1 MSDLPWTPW
10 HEVVKLREDL
20 KSGEL
25 SLATFAADLYEV
37 TMERGRRVYQEP
49 REFFALTY
57 PTYNLREL
65 ARDVALRLAG
75 RNEKAVRQLELT
87 YGGGKTH
94 TLITLYHLANDP
106 ERLPDLPS
114 VQEFTQHIGMTPPK
128 ARIAALCFD
137 KLDAEK
143 GMEVRAPGGETRWLK
158 NPWSVLAYQIA
169 GARGLKLLHAEGQA
183 KERESA
189 PAENLLVELLSL
201 PAKEGLATMVLID
214 EVLMFARQKVG
225 LDPIW
230 RSRLVDFFQYL
241 TQAATKVDRCAI
253 VASLLATDPKKSDA
267 LGREITNELYAIFRR
282 EREEGVQPVLREDV
296 AEVLRRRFFTPDSI
310 RDREAFRPHVV
321 AALKGVAVLDEQ
333 TAREGKTAEEHFHAS
348 YPFHPDLT
356 DVFYAKW
363 TNLDAFQRTRGVLR
377 TFALA
382 LRDAEGWDQSPLVG
396 ANVFLTA
403 PNTADISLAARELTA
418 IAATEDFEGKKQEW
432 NGILEGELSKA
443 RAIQR
448 DFPSLRYRELEQAV
462 LTTFLHSQ
470 PIGRKAQTRELLV
483 LLGPTR
489 PDRIEL
495 EQALQRW
502 ARESWFLDDT
512 EISEAEVGPDG
523 QKQLP
528 RYWRLGS
535 RPNLKQ
541 MHDDACSR
549 VSDDLVEARLIA
561 EVGNLKSLTAG
572 ASAAGAR
579 VHNLPDRPK
588 DVEDDGQFRYVVLGP
603 KAASDVGKLGAEAV
617 KFLTQHMDESDPRVF
632 KNAVILA
639 VPSRDGLEAARGSIR
654 AYLGWEEVRGQLAG
668 QELDPIR
675 EQMLSANLDLARK
688 TIPTAIRGC
697 YSLVVTLSEKGEA
710 EVFKVTV
717 GSEPLFTAIKGD
729 ARSRVQE
736 TAISAEALLPE
747 GPYSLWREG
756 DASRRARDLVSAFAQ
771 YAQLPKMLRPSAILD
786 TLVNG
791 CVEGTFVMRVTR
803 PDRTA
808 RTFWREPPDEPALR
822 DPTLEVVL
830 PEAAI
835 LSDLPPAVLVPGVL
849 PGLWETE
856 QISVGTLLEH
866 FAGGQVV
873 RLKREGYEEA
883 VTIPK
888 AERETVE
895 AAVKAT
901 VKNGKL
907 WLTSGSA
914 SILAEEIPA
923 GLLTDDAVIQAP
935 PNSLSALAVTPKEL
949 PEAWAEEVTTALTIS
964 VALSKKTGRILPWV
978 TVRDA
983 IDGAVRARM
992 LELTADSGQWPC
1004 GFVGGGAVKLRPVTV
1019 VVTPPGPPAP
1029 LPPKPGVLV
1038 AEAELATSEIQDLAE
1053 VIGNIRS
1060 AAAGHELKFRLR
1072 IELGDSGVPPDE
1084 VVKKVNELLKGVS
1097 AKLQL
1102 R

>member
-25 SLATFAADLYEV
+25 SLAAFAADLYEV

-106 ERLPDLPS
+106 DQLPDLPS

-143 GMEVRAPGGETRWLK
+143 GMEVRTPGGETRWLK

-169 GARGLKLLHAEGQA
+169 GARGLKLLHAEGQE

-201 PAKEGLATMVLID
+201 PAKEGLATLVLID

-296 AEVLRRRFFTPDSI
+296 AEVLRRRFFTADSI

-321 AALKGVAVLDEQ
+321 AALKGVSALDEQ
-333 TAREGKTAEEHFHAS
+333 TAKEGKTAEDRFHAS
-348 YPFHPDLT
+348 YPFHPALT

-403 PNTADISLAARELTA
+403 PNTADISLATRELTA
-418 IAATEDFEGKKQEW
+418 IAATEDLEGKKQEW
-432 NGILEGELSKA
+432 NGILEGEMAKA

-495 EQALQRW
+495 EQALLRW

-549 VSDDLVEARLIA
+549 VSDDLVETRLIA
-561 EVGNLKSLTAG
+561 GVGNLKSLTAG

-588 DVEDDGQFRYVVLGP
+588 DVEDDGQFRYVVLGSR
-603 KAASDVGKLGAEAV
+603 AASDVEKPGAEAV

-632 KNAVILA
+632 KNAVIMA
-639 VPSRDGLEAARGSIR
+639 VPSRDGLDAARGSIR

-688 TIPTAIRGC
+688 AIPTAVRGC

-729 ARSRVQE
+729 ARSRIQE

-756 DASRRARDLVSAFAQ
+756 DTSRRARDLVSAFAQ
-771 YAQLPKMLRPSAILD
+771 YPQLPKMLKPSAILD

-791 CVEGTFVMRVTR
+791 CVEGNFVMRVTR

-830 PEAAI
+830 PEAAT

-907 WLTSGSA
+907 WLTSGPA

-923 GLLTDDAVIQAP
+923 GLLTDGAVIQAP
-935 PNSLSALAVTPKEL
+935 PSPLSALAATPKEL
-949 PEAWAEEVTTALTIS
+949 PEAWAEEVATALTIS
-964 VALSKKTGRILPWV
+964 VALSKKTGRNLPWV

-992 LELTADSGQWPC
+992 LELTADSGLWPC
-1004 GFVGGGAVKLRPVTV
+1004 GFAGAGSVKLRPVTV
-1019 VVTPPGPPAP
+1019 VFTPPGPP
-1029 LPPKPGVLV
+1029 PPPPQPGVLV
-1038 AEAELATSEIQDLAE
+1038 AEAELATNEIQDLAE
-1053 VIGNIRS
+1053 VIGNIRL
-1060 AAAGHELKFRLR
+1060 ATAGHELKFRLR
-1072 IELGDSGVPPDE
+1072 IELGDSGLPPDE